1 MKKNLKH
8 LLALCLTLALVFS
21 LSACGQKADET
32 PNDAQDDQQTE
43 QEKFTPANYSIA
55 ALKGPTAMGLV
66 KLMKDSESGETT
78 GNEYTFTLAG
88 SADEVTPA
96 LLKGELDM
104 ACVPANLAAVLY
116 NKTEG
121 EIEVLAVNTLGVLY
135 IVENGESVH
144 SMADLKG
151 KTIVAAGKG
160 STPEYALRYLLTEN
174 GIDPDNDVTIDW
186 KSEHSECVAALA
198 SGQASVALLP
208 QPFVTVAQS
217 KIEGLRMALDLNAE
231 WDALDNGSALIT
243 GVIVARRA
251 VVEENPAAVNEFLKE
266 YAASVDYVNAN
277 TADAAAL
284 IGEYSIVDAAVAE
297 KALPYCNIVCLTGA
311 DLLEALPGYLEVLY
325 NASPAAVGGE
335 MPGAVPPPYFKERR
349 DDHARKKA
357 ERASLGSRFLA
368 DRLAACRDGT
378 ARGIPARRAA
388 APLSRI
394 LARAAHFAG
403 GHGGVLVRHRHVEH
417 AHSGRLFAFLRAGS
431 CAGGAFRAV
440 FARRRAACAARGG
453 GQDRAGGVVHHSGA
467 YLALQPNA
475 AAVHRGADGLPA
487 RVLKCA

>member
-1 MKKNLKH
+1 MNWKKK
-8 LLALCLTLALVFS
+8 LLALGLSLALTLS
-21 LSACGQKADET
+21 LTACGQKAAEPEQPEDPAQTEEPATET
-32 PNDAQDDQQTE
+32 PDGTE
-43 QEKFTPANYSIA
+43 TDTAHFRIA

-66 KLMKDSESGETT
+66 ELMSLSDMA
-78 GNEYTFTLAG
+78 NEMMEGKENVVSTENTYDFTLAG

-96 LLKGELDM
+96 LIKGDLDM

-116 NKTEG
+116 GKTNG
-121 EIEVLAVNTLGVLY
+121 AVEVLAVNTLGVLY
-135 IVENGESVH
+135 IVENGETVQ
-144 SMADLKG
+144 SMEDLKG
-151 KTIVAAGKG
+151 QTIVAAGKG

-174 GIDPDNDVTIDW
+174 GIDPDRDVTIDW

-251 VVEENPAAVNEFLKE
+251 VVEENPAAVEAFLKD
-266 YAASVDYVNAN
+266 YAASVDWVNAN
-277 TADAAAL
+277 PADAAAL

-335 MPGAVPPPYFKERR
+335 MPDNSFYF
-349 DDHARKKA
+349 A
-357 ERASLGSRFLA
+357 
-368 DRLAACRDGT
+368 
-378 ARGIPARRAA
+378 
-388 APLSRI
+388 
-394 LARAAHFAG
+394 
-403 GHGGVLVRHRHVEH
+403 
-417 AHSGRLFAFLRAGS
+417 
-431 CAGGAFRAV
+431 
-440 FARRRAACAARGG
+440 
-453 GQDRAGGVVHHSGA
+453 
-467 YLALQPNA
+467 
-475 AAVHRGADGLPA
+475 
-487 RVLKCA
+487 

>member
-1 MKKNLKH
+1 MKKNLKY
-8 LLALCLTLALVFS
+8 LLALCLTIALVFS
-21 LSACGQKADET
+21 LAACGQKADET

-43 QEKFTPANYSIA
+43 QEEFTPANYSIA

-231 WDALDNGSALIT
+231 WAALDNGSALIT
-243 GVIVARRA
+243 GVIVARRT

-311 DLLEALPGYLEVLY
+311 ALLEALPGYLEVLY

-335 MPGAVPPPYFKERR
+335 MPDNSFYF
-349 DDHARKKA
+349 A
-357 ERASLGSRFLA
+357 
-368 DRLAACRDGT
+368 
-378 ARGIPARRAA
+378 
-388 APLSRI
+388 
-394 LARAAHFAG
+394 
-403 GHGGVLVRHRHVEH
+403 
-417 AHSGRLFAFLRAGS
+417 
-431 CAGGAFRAV
+431 
-440 FARRRAACAARGG
+440 
-453 GQDRAGGVVHHSGA
+453 
-467 YLALQPNA
+467 
-475 AAVHRGADGLPA
+475 
-487 RVLKCA
+487 

>member
-1 MKKNLKH
+1 MKKTIS
-8 LLALCLTLALVFS
+8 LLLILCLTLALVFS
-21 LSACGQKADET
+21 LAACGQKADET
-32 PNDAQDDQQTE
+32 PNDARDDQQTE
-43 QEKFTPANYSIA
+43 QEEFAPASYSIA

-144 SMADLKG
+144 SIADLRG

-174 GIDPDNDVTIDW
+174 GIDPDHDVTIDW

-198 SGQASVALLP
+198 SGQASIALLP

-217 KIEGLRMALDLNAE
+217 KIDGLRMALDLTAE
-231 WDALDNGSALIT
+231 WDKLDNGSALIT
-243 GVIVARRA
+243 GVIVARSEF
-251 VVEENPAAVNEFLKE
+251 VEAHPAAVGSFLTA
-266 YAASVDYVNAN
+266 YAASVDWVNAN

-284 IGEYSIVDAAVAE
+284 IGEYGIVDAAVAE
-297 KALPYCNIVCLTGA
+297 KALPYCNIVCLTGGEMK
-311 DLLEALPGYLEVLY
+311 DKLSGYLKVLSEAEPFSVGGTLPGDDFYY
-325 NASPAAVGGE
+325 GG
-335 MPGAVPPPYFKERR
+335 
-349 DDHARKKA
+349 
-357 ERASLGSRFLA
+357 
-368 DRLAACRDGT
+368 
-378 ARGIPARRAA
+378 
-388 APLSRI
+388 
-394 LARAAHFAG
+394 
-403 GHGGVLVRHRHVEH
+403 
-417 AHSGRLFAFLRAGS
+417 
-431 CAGGAFRAV
+431 
-440 FARRRAACAARGG
+440 
-453 GQDRAGGVVHHSGA
+453 
-467 YLALQPNA
+467 
-475 AAVHRGADGLPA
+475 
-487 RVLKCA
+487 

>member
-1 MKKNLKH
+1 MKKNLKY
-8 LLALCLTLALVFS
+8 LLALCLTIALVFS
-21 LSACGQKADET
+21 LAACGQKADET

-43 QEKFTPANYSIA
+43 QEEFTPANYSIA

-297 KALPYCNIVCLTGA
+297 KALPYCNIVCLTGEELKA
-311 DLLEALPGYLEVLY
+311 DVSGYLQVLY
-325 NASPAAVGGE
+325 DASPAAVGGKL
-335 MPGAVPPPYFKERR
+335 P
-349 DDHARKKA
+349 DDNFYYTEPSVLRKVM
-357 ERASLGSRFLA
+357 
-368 DRLAACRDGT
+368 AAIRNS
-378 ARGIPARRAA
+378 A
-388 APLSRI
+388 
-394 LARAAHFAG
+394 
-403 GHGGVLVRHRHVEH
+403 
-417 AHSGRLFAFLRAGS
+417 
-431 CAGGAFRAV
+431 
-440 FARRRAACAARGG
+440 
-453 GQDRAGGVVHHSGA
+453 
-467 YLALQPNA
+467 
-475 AAVHRGADGLPA
+475 
-487 RVLKCA
+487 K